1 MLRWILLLILLW
13 ILFELSTRL
22 LIGIVR
28 TLGGSRSGG
37 RVGSRGRAHQS
48 STGTSSRSSR
58 ASAGQ
63 ETKARE
69 LVQCAQCGVHFP
81 RPPGPFREH
90 PHFCSDDC
98 RQRAAATGS

>member
-28 TLGGSRSGG
+28 TLGGARSGG
-37 RVGSRGRAHQS
+37 RVGSRGRAHQ
-48 STGTSSRSSR
+48 GPFG
-58 ASAGQ
+58 ASAQTSRTAAGKQ
-63 ETKARE
+63 AQARE

-81 RPPGPFREH
+81 RPPGPVQQTPRY
-90 PHFCSDDC
+90 CSDEC
-98 RQRAAATGS
+98 RRAAATGT